1 MDGTAQLH
9 FSQPEAA
16 NAGDSTLPGPPAPQS
31 SVLHEDD
38 ASFFI
43 SPRSTTFVDFTW
55 VPRGPGAPS
64 PAGRSWS
71 RSTSTWSARSSSRS
85 TSCGQGYGS
94 YSGHGCGS
102 FSGRRPR
109 CATGPGSAVSLS
121 AASAAGG
128 ATWAAGG
135 SLGAASAGVSSAV
148 SADIGDV
155 DMDAC
160 VVDVDMGGASVSPT
174 SPAGPRAANPAAPA
188 GPAAARPHAPSSTH
202 GPPAVEPGPAA
213 AAACAPP
220 PAPAS
225 TTSASRSTPAPTIRN
240 AAGACAGADA
250 TPPPPQQQQQ
260 LEGTAGRCAS
270 GPQVQVASSSSQQH
284 EACAGPP
291 GAVVPTP
298 SFRSSVPTAVPTF
311 IPTLLPLSVP
321 SSVPSSS
328 LPTPTPTSS
337 SGIHINTAV
346 PSSVRLGSSASA
358 SSSSSCNSSPTG
370 VASIHVSSAIS
381 SPTSISPRSTKP
393 PAFVAFNVKMPPRPA
408 KRSADGSGA
417 SDDDAGASSTAKLK
431 LARSDRGPEDFSSV
445 VKNRLQSYTRTGQA
459 CDRCKVRKIRCDAL
473 PEGCSHCIN
482 LNLDCYVTDRV
493 TGRTERRGYMQQLE
507 REKSRMMSH
516 IRDLERLCAEK
527 NVEVKPFQGR
537 VRAQSPPDAAHEE
550 DASSANVAAASSN
563 DGWSKFGSLWIKDS
577 STPDPASSILR
588 HKLPRNEWQT
598 RPEQSRWGV
607 GSDDAPLSSLKGMT
621 LTLLGTTIETTSF
634 DAPDVDEPP
643 TAADPS
649 VPLYNKS
656 VQAFLR
662 SAMRVNPAVQ
672 VELPTRENAFI
683 YAEWYFITIASFMP
697 LLHKPTFMKLLTR
710 VYDEPGFKP
719 TVPELVMVHMVF
731 AIILFQFGVRNSET
745 LEQRNNFNDLSNKHY
760 HFALSKMYEV
770 FSSADFE
777 ALQGL
782 VLIASHTRAFPKPG
796 CGSIVAS
803 MALHRAI
810 ELNYHRRTKKPGEP
824 TDLQNELRKRAWWN
838 MMMVVVDINGKRGY
852 PLPVSVQDF
861 DVDFPEPIADELLSD
876 EGVDTSRTVPCPYEI
891 AIAAFKCI
899 PIYMEMY
906 ANIFSVRRDESNYKN
921 VLAVLEAQMK
931 QWEADLPESMRLSP
945 AKKNDHGMVGA
956 LFARTYM
963 LEFRLHIRHP
973 SLAMTTDAALIAE
986 NTKICEEAAREYLQ
1000 TVEHLSRMK
1009 ALDTT
1014 WHQMSLYCV
1023 AILSMLVPQW
1033 QRRFEITQDEVAR
1046 LRDEMQRWMNIVR
1059 EMSALL
1065 GCGTGMST
1073 QIAQLINRT
1082 MSWIEHDMPQKDGKN
1097 PILTHV
1103 NVKQEHTLPSQG
1115 TVPLAPQEQ
1124 QQHGHAVPFG
1134 AVAPQNQSFPSAD
1147 TSQAE
1152 ELTKNFYHANITAP
1166 AHATYPS
1173 PTLAYMDQQTQ
1184 PNPQATASYQHDQTD
1199 LYYPSSNAAAGHP
1212 GDPAQTA
1219 TLAGYGS
1226 EAGQHICHQN
1236 SDMMWRSSW
1245 QNWSAAIA
1253 ESQQRYGA
1261 DSLMTLGDAETG
1273 RNSAI
1278 TPIMAGNGMPHTG
1291 GELPMVPQPTSWP
1304 LIMFDQTPRD

>member
-1 MDGTAQLH
+1 MDGTADAAQLH

-16 NAGDSTLPGPPAPQS
+16 KVGGSSSPGPPAPQS

-38 ASFFI
+38 SSFFV

-55 VPRGPGAPS
+55 VPRGAGAPS

-71 RSTSTWSARSSSRS
+71 RSTTSTWSARSSSRS

-94 YSGHGCGS
+94 YSSHGCGS

-109 CATGPGSAVSLS
+109 CSVGPGG
-121 AASAAGG
+121 AASAGGAGGG
-128 ATWAAGG
+128 ATCTGSG
-135 SLGAASAGVSSAV
+135 SLGAAGAGVSPAA
-148 SADIGDV
+148 SADVGDVDACVFDV
-155 DMDAC
+155 DMD
-160 VVDVDMGGASVSPT
+160 DASLSPT
-174 SPAGPRAANPAAPA
+174 SPAHPGAANPASPA
-188 GPAAARPHAPSSTH
+188 GPAAARPPTSR
-202 GPPAVEPGPAA
+202 PPAVESGPAA
-213 AAACAPP
+213 AATCAPP

-225 TTSASRSTPAPTIRN
+225 TTSTSTTAPTPTTCT
-240 AAGACAGADA
+240 AAAN
-250 TPPPPQQQQQ
+250 TTVPHHQQ
-260 LEGTAGRCAS
+260 LEGTTGRCAS
-270 GPQVQVASSSSQQH
+270 GSSSLQH
-284 EACAGPP
+284 EACIGPP
-291 GAVVPTP
+291 AVAAPTP

-311 IPTLLPLSVP
+311 IPTLLPSSAP
-321 SSVPSSS
+321 SSAPSSS
-328 LPTPTPTSS
+328 LPTPIPTSS

-346 PSSVRLGSSASA
+346 PSSLRLGSS
-358 SSSSSCNSSPTG
+358 SSSSPSPSCNSSPTG

-381 SPTSISPRSTKP
+381 SSTSISPRSTKP
-393 PAFVAFNVKMPPRPA
+393 PAPVAFNVKMPPRPA

-417 SDDDAGASSTAKLK
+417 SDDDASASSTAKLK

-537 VRAQSPPDAAHEE
+537 VRAQSPPEAADEE
-550 DASSANVAAASSN
+550 DSSNASANVAAASSN
-563 DGWSKFGSLWIKDS
+563 DGWSQFGSLWIKDS
-577 STPDPASSILR
+577 SPPDPTSSIIR
-588 HKLPRNEWQT
+588 HKVPRNEWQT

-683 YAEWYFITIASFMP
+683 YAEWYFITVASFMP

-719 TVPELVMVHMVF
+719 TVPELVLVHMVF
-731 AIILFQFGVRNSET
+731 AVILFQFGVRNSET

-760 HFALSKMYEV
+760 HFALSKMYEI
-770 FSSADFE
+770 FSSTDFE

-803 MALHRAI
+803 MALHRAL

-852 PLPVSVQDF
+852 PIPVSVQDF

-876 EGVDTSRTVPCPYEI
+876 EGVDTSRTVPCPYEV

-906 ANIFSVRRDESNYKN
+906 ANIFSVRRDESNYRN
-921 VLAVLEAQMK
+921 VLAVLEAQMR

-973 SLAMTTDAALIAE
+973 SLAMTTDAALIDE

-1046 LRDEMQRWMNIVR
+1046 LRDEMQRWMKI
-1059 EMSALL
+1059 ADLA

-1082 MSWIEHDMPQKDGKN
+1082 MSWIEHDMPQKDAKN
-1097 PILTHV
+1097 PILTHAS
-1103 NVKQEHTLPSQG
+1103 VKQEQKLPLQG

-1124 QQHGHAVPFG
+1124 QQNTHAVQFG
-1134 AVAPQNQSFPSAD
+1134 TVANQNQSFPSAD
-1147 TSQAE
+1147 TSRAE

-1173 PTLAYMDQQTQ
+1173 LAYMDQQTQ
-1184 PNPQATASYQHDQTD
+1184 PNPQATTSYQHNQTE
-1199 LYYPSSNAAAGHP
+1199 LYYPNTSAAAGHP
-1212 GDPAQTA
+1212 GGPAQTD
-1219 TLAGYGS
+1219 TLAGYSS
-1226 EAGQHICHQN
+1226 EAGQHLCHQN
-1236 SDMMWRSSW
+1236 ADIMWRSSW

-1261 DSLMTLGDAETG
+1261 DSLMTLGDAETV
-1273 RNSAI
+1273 RNSVI
-1278 TPIMAGNGMPHTG
+1278 TPIMTGNGMPHTG
-1291 GELPMVPQPTSWP
+1291 SELPMVPQPASWP

>member
-9 FSQPEAA
+9 FSQPEVA

-38 ASFFI
+38 ASFLI

-128 ATWAAGG
+128 ATCAAGG

-148 SADIGDV
+148 SADIG
-155 DMDAC
+155 
-160 VVDVDMGGASVSPT
+160 DVDMGGASVSPT

-225 TTSASRSTPAPTIRN
+225 TTSTSRSTPAPTIRN

-250 TPPPPQQQQQ
+250 TPPPPPQQQQ
-260 LEGTAGRCAS
+260 LEGAAGRCAS
-270 GPQVQVASSSSQQH
+270 GPQVASSSSQQH

-311 IPTLLPLSVP
+311 IPTLLP
-321 SSVPSSS
+321 
-328 LPTPTPTSS
+328 
-337 SGIHINTAV
+337 
-346 PSSVRLGSSASA
+346 
-358 SSSSSCNSSPTG
+358 
-370 VASIHVSSAIS
+370 
-381 SPTSISPRSTKP
+381 
-393 PAFVAFNVKMPPRPA
+393 F
-408 KRSADGSGA
+408 GA
-417 SDDDAGASSTAKLK
+417 SDDDASASSTAKLK

-550 DASSANVAAASSN
+550 DASNASANVAAASSN

-577 STPDPASSILR
+577 STPDPTSSILR

-1033 QRRFEITQDEVAR
+1033 QRRFEITQEEVAR

-1103 NVKQEHTLPSQG
+1103 NVKQEHALPSQG

-1173 PTLAYMDQQTQ
+1173 LAYMDQQTQ

-1199 LYYPSSNAAAGHP
+1199 LYYPGSNAAAGHP

-1278 TPIMAGNGMPHTG
+1278 TPIMAGSGMPHTG